1 MLREDLKDFW
11 FVLTNLCGTEAL
23 DGVRVNEPFVSLMQ
37 KVVGFLTGLVAGGLV
52 IRNGNTNIGGH
63 V

>member
-1 MLREDLKDFW
+1 MSREDLKDFW

-37 KVVGFLTGLVAGGLV
+37 KVVGFLTGLVAGWFV
-52 IRNGNTNIGGH
+52 IWDGDANIGGH